1 MAAAAAGGAAAGA
14 EALPGA
20 GAASSSSSAGS
31 GCTPSRS
38 VRPRSEALDLL
49 KLLYRRSV
57 GSDRSLNIRGEN
69 FTGGRLSVFW
79 VVEVDDDD
87 KVVDS
92 ELPLGSSARFSL
104 IPPVVAVPV
113 SVDS

>member
-1 MAAAAAGGAAAGA
+1 M
-14 EALPGA
+14 
-20 GAASSSSSAGS
+20 
-31 GCTPSRS
+31 
-38 VRPRSEALDLL
+38 
-49 KLLYRRSV
+49 
-57 GSDRSLNIRGEN
+57 
-69 FTGGRLSVFW
+69 SVFW